1 MKTELDNDSVSV
13 HFVDL
18 CIHKLYVSN
27 IRNFIEK
34 KIIPKIVYVLVGTKL
49 SLISF
54 DKF

>member
-34 KIIPKIVYVLVGTKL
+34 KIIPKNCLCLSGDQTKL
-49 SLISF
+49 N
-54 DKF
+54 